1 MSKPERARIVHLAAQ
16 RERAKEDIEMQKKKL
31 EDERRAI
38 QNGITDKFTAN
49 VVSTEDPLMP
59 STAGLITLE
68 KIREQKMALKV
79 EPKEESN
86 GNVVEKT
93 VKEEEEK
100 PIKIQKRV
108 LSFGFD
114 DDGEEEPIVLPKKRL
129 GMNPDVDTSFLPDRE
144 RELAMIKKREEL
156 AKEFKEKTEKEKN
169 EEINVAF
176 CYWDG
181 SSHRRDTKMKKGA
194 TISQFLVRAIEILRK
209 DFAEF
214 RTVTTE
220 GLMFVKEDLIIP
232 HFYTFQDFIAT
243 RTMGKTGPLWQFDAV
258 GEIRLRQDA
267 ALDIGESHPV
277 KVVMR
282 NWYEK
287 NKHIYPASR
296 WEAFVA
302 NKDYQRTTV
311 DLNEI

>member
-1 MSKPERARIVHLAAQ
+1 MSKPDRGRIVHLAAQ
-16 RERAKEDIEMQKKKL
+16 RERAKENIEMQKKKL
-31 EDERRAI
+31 ENERKALEL
-38 QNGITDKFTAN
+38 GITDKFTAN
-49 VVSTEDPLMP
+49 VVSKEDPLMP
-59 STAGLITLE
+59 STAGLLTLE
-68 KIREQKMALKV
+68 KIRQQKTALKS
-79 EPKEESN
+79 ESGGSKEDDDPN
-86 GNVVEKT
+86 GSG
-93 VKEEEEK
+93 EK
-100 PIKIQKRV
+100 PIKIQKRI
-108 LSFGFD
+108 LSFGD
-114 DDGEEEPIVLPKKRL
+114 DEEEDEEPVFIPKKRL

-144 RELAMIKKREEL
+144 RELEIIRKREKL
-156 AKEFKEKTEKEKN
+156 AREFKEKTEKEKN

-214 RTVTTE
+214 RSVTTE

-277 KVVMR
+277 KIVMR